1 MKLTVDHEADALY
14 LNLTPD
20 QAVESEEIAPGIVLD
35 YDAENRVVGI
45 EMLHLSRRAPR
56 TEIEHLVLS
65 GIQPWTG
72 WPQPECAKTPNP
84 TEGKHGPWA

>member
-72 WPQPECAKTPNP
+72 LAATGVCEDAKPY
-84 TEGKHGPWA
+84 GG

>member
-20 QAVESEEIAPGIVLD
+20 RTVESEEIAPGIVLD

-45 EMLHLSRRAPR
+45 EMLHLSRRAPKA
-56 TEIEHLVLS
+56 EIENLVLS
-65 GIQPWTG
+65 GIQPLAG
-72 WPQPECAKTPNP
+72 LASSVREEPKAY
-84 TEGKHGPWA
+84 GV

>member
-35 YDAENRVVGI
+35 YDANDRVVGI
-45 EMLHLSRRAPR
+45 EMLHLSQRAPKAE
-56 TEIEHLVLS
+56 TDNVVFTCIQHLAGLGASVREES
-65 GIQPWTG
+65 KAYG
-72 WPQPECAKTPNP
+72 A
-84 TEGKHGPWA
+84 